1 MDFYI
6 LKEKPKKIIA
16 DFVYCRD
23 TCGSDNLNILTVLNA
38 FQEGIV
44 NEIIVELKERFPIYE
59 DTNLPGFFKTDYTFV
74 MKNGKLILY
83 KGGNKMCTVRKETA
97 GNWISAFQ
105 NWEQL
110 KIHYL
115 YSPELLAFQEEKES
129 EIYNILE
136 KRFNSGSDLTEEDYL
151 ITEHYGLF
159 LDDSH
164 EADIWSRPGKPAY
177 SKYLNM
183 QDNLFVEFII
193 YKDSGKWG
201 ACMQLPYI
209 RLQILGGFTS
219 EKKAMKELREWIS
232 RNEEHLKDFAKTIK
246 KYKKITDEL
255 QTGGPFIKS
264 YNYYFEFLEL
274 NDPAKDWWLI
284 DQAELK
290 DSLKRIYDKAVTT

>member
-6 LKEKPKKIIA
+6 LKEKPKKIIT

-83 KGGNKMCTVRKETA
+83 KGDNKMCTVRKETA

-115 YSPELLAFQEEKES
+115 YSPELLAF
-129 EIYNILE
+129 
-136 KRFNSGSDLTEEDYL
+136 
-151 ITEHYGLF
+151 
-159 LDDSH
+159 
-164 EADIWSRPGKPAY
+164 
-177 SKYLNM
+177 
-183 QDNLFVEFII
+183 
-193 YKDSGKWG
+193 
-201 ACMQLPYI
+201 
-209 RLQILGGFTS
+209 
-219 EKKAMKELREWIS
+219 
-232 RNEEHLKDFAKTIK
+232 
-246 KYKKITDEL
+246 
-255 QTGGPFIKS
+255 
-264 YNYYFEFLEL
+264 
-274 NDPAKDWWLI
+274 
-284 DQAELK
+284 
-290 DSLKRIYDKAVTT
+290 